1 MCSYVADPSQALCI
15 HRENCSS
22 GTVAHP
28 RSPTLH
34 LSTLGF
40 QCFNQQLVDTSFPHG
55 GEIFPM
61 VEVSTQC
68 SEGAPVTLTNQTLS
82 CSRMHQTSAGEHIGM
97 H

>member
-1 MCSYVADPSQALCI
+1 MADPVRSLCI
-15 HRENCSS
+15 HRENGSS
-22 GTVAHP
+22 GMAAHP

-55 GEIFPM
+55 GGRFPM
-61 VEVSTQC
+61 VEISTQW
-68 SEGAPVTLTNQTLS
+68 SEGAPVTLTNQALS
-82 CSRMHQTSAGEHIGM
+82 CSRMHRTLTGEHIGM